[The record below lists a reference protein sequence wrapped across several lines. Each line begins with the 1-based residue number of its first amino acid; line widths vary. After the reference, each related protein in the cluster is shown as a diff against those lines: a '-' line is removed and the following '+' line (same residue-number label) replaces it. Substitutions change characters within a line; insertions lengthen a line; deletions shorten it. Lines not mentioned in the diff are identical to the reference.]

1 MIFLSRMFRFTLR
14 GSPSLMLKNLSNSRT
29 TSAKGAI
36 VPFERVMAESRSRA
50 TRISERHT
58 ALRLQCKGDAAGGV
72 SGVNRSGYESLF
84 SF

>member
-1 MIFLSRMFRFTLR
+1 
-14 GSPSLMLKNLSNSRT
+14 MLKNLSNSRT

-58 ALRLQCKGDAAGGV
+58 ALRLQCKGDAAGGD
-72 SGVNRSGYESLF
+72 SGVKRSGYESLF